1 MLPLKYPIYN
11 DIDSNLD
18 INFLKEIANEPKY
31 GRLQYNAR
39 YILDILKFGKKCMK
53 DIYSVRSQ
61 LESYIF
67 NDSPYHRAS
76 YKKTMQKIYCI
87 MEVFN
92 DELQKASTFQLDP
105 EKFGDFFYFMNI
117 VIDYADNEI
126 KEIYAFI
133 KKAREIY
140 E

>member
-1 MLPLKYPIYN
+1 
-11 DIDSNLD
+11 
-18 INFLKEIANEPKY
+18 
-31 GRLQYNAR
+31 
-39 YILDILKFGKKCMK
+39 
-53 DIYSVRSQ
+53 
-61 LESYIF
+61 
-67 NDSPYHRAS
+67 
-76 YKKTMQKIYCI
+76 

-92 DELQKASTFQLDP
+92 DELQKVSTFQLDP

-126 KEIYAFI
+126 KEIYALI